1 MKASDSFPRENVCT
15 RTVEHD
21 LCIGCGVCAGL
32 CPARNL
38 VMVWTPEG
46 LLQPTEQGKCLPKCR
61 RCLSVCPFQ
70 DHDED
75 ESSLAKARFGHVPGI
90 AHTAEMGYY
99 LRAYV
104 GHAGGYRERGASGG
118 MASWF
123 LASLLENGEVDR
135 VICVQPNP
143 DPARLFA
150 YAVTASSD
158 EVRAGAKSAYYP
170 VELSQAIQTILRE
183 DKRYAVIG
191 LPCSLKA
198 LRLAA
203 LTDRRVQERVV
214 VLAGLVCGQ
223 TKSRAYAEFLVR
235 SHAIAPEQVRT
246 LSFREKDASRPA
258 SSYFARVTA
267 SAKTVCLP
275 WTGLYGQTWLSGEFT
290 PRACR
295 FCDDIF
301 AEVADVAFMDAW
313 LPEYAK
319 DGRGTSIVLARS
331 GLARRLIEGGM
342 AQAEVSLLPITA
354 DKVIASQAGL
364 VEQKRTQLAYRL
376 WMTGRKAAPLRKR
389 VPPLRPPWY
398 KRQLLAARE
407 NVRATSHKA
416 FSAAGSADKD
426 RMQRYHSQLRAPRR
440 YLEALLFPAR
450 CRSKAGSAIYRLMQT
465 LMPW

>member
-1 MKASDSFPRENVCT
+1 
-15 RTVEHD
+15 
-21 LCIGCGVCAGL
+21 
-32 CPARNL
+32 
-38 VMVWTPEG
+38 
-46 LLQPTEQGKCLPKCR
+46 
-61 RCLSVCPFQ
+61 
-70 DHDED
+70 
-75 ESSLAKARFGHVPGI
+75 
-90 AHTAEMGYY
+90 
-99 LRAYV
+99 
-104 GHAGGYRERGASGG
+104 
-118 MASWF
+118 
-123 LASLLENGEVDR
+123 VDR

-143 DPARLFA
+143 DPARLFV

-170 VELSQAIQTILRE
+170 VELSQAIQTMLRE
-183 DKRYAVIG
+183 KKRYAVIG
-191 LPCSLKA
+191 LPCFLKA
-198 LRLAA
+198 LRLAM
-203 LTDRRVQERVV
+203 LTDQRLQERVV

-223 TKSRAYAEFLVR
+223 TKSRAFSEYLIR
-235 SHAIAPEQVRT
+235 SQAIAPEQVRT
-246 LSFREKDASRPA
+246 LSFREKDANRPA
-258 SSYFARVTA
+258 SSYFAKVTA
-267 SAKTVCLP
+267 SNNSACLP
-275 WTGLYGQTWLSGEFT
+275 WSGLYGTTWLSGEFT

-295 FCDDIF
+295 FCDDAF

-331 GLARRLIEGGM
+331 ELARRLIEGGM

-389 VPPLRPPWY
+389 VSPLRPSWY

-450 CRSKAGSAIYRLMQT
+450 CRSKAGSAIHRLMQT